1 MKTTTRE
8 FAWTLTNG
16 STAKLVGTYVSK
28 VEKKILDA
36 DGFCVDVGIEVSH
49 YGSDLV
55 AYVDG
60 KRVDSCWDPAFWRL
74 IDSRGAKKIWGLK
87 VGFASEEIS
96 EKYNAFLNDLM
107 QEDDE
112 VMALRAEEKRKQVAE
127 DLKMFREI
135 VRWCEQGYIAE
146 TEAEAKE
153 KWRRYN
159 DINNDGG
166 YGYVPTWYT
175 RAQYEEALAFIVAHD
190 NEEDDE

>member
-8 FAWTLTNG
+8 FTWTLTSG
-16 STAKLVGTYVSK
+16 AAGKLVGSYVSK
-28 VEKKILDA
+28 VDKKILDA
-36 DGFCVDVGIEVSH
+36 DGIAVECGKEVSH

-74 IDSRGAKKIWGLK
+74 IDSHGAKKIWGLK
-87 VGFASEEIS
+87 VGFASAEIAD
-96 EKYNAFLNDLM
+96 KYNAFLSDLM

-112 VMALRAEEKRKQVAE
+112 VLALRAEEKRKQVAE
-127 DLKMFREI
+127 DLEMYRNI
-135 VRWCEQGYIAE
+135 VSWCERGYLVE

-153 KWRRYN
+153 KWRKYN
-159 DINNDGG
+159 DINNEGG

-175 RAQYEEALAFIVAHD
+175 RAQYEEALAFIAAHD
-190 NEEDDE
+190 NEEV